1 MVLSTFKVSK
11 DVTRL
16 AKAVLLTILNLSC
29 LLWKG
34 FNGDVDPSKSEVLY
48 IGYLVSVVDPLAA
61 FGMNSIVLTT
71 FQGHCSYFG
80 ATQSFLNL
88 INVEPT

>member
-34 FNGDVDPSKSEVLY
+34 FNGDVDPSKSEFLY
-48 IGYLVSVVDPLAA
+48 IGYLGSVADPLAA
-61 FGMNSIVLTT
+61 FGIMLTT
-71 FQGHCSYFG
+71 FQ
-80 ATQSFLNL
+80 
-88 INVEPT
+88 